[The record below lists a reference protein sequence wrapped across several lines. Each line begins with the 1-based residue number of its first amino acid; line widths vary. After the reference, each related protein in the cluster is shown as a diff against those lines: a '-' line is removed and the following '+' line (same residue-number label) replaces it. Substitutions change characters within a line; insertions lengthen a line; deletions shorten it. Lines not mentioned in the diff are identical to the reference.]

1 MAELNRRHLM
11 MGSGALAST
20 AMLGLAPGC
29 SRPSAWL
36 TERIAGLPAEH
47 GFPGMTAGI
56 TLTGGETLTAAA
68 GLADRETGEAMT
80 PAHVMAAGS
89 TGKTFVAAG
98 AVDLVLRGE
107 LDLDAPVGTWLSDRD
122 WFSDLAHADA
132 ITPRLLLLHR
142 SGIAEYYAQ
151 ESFVRAHSERLATDP
166 DRAFATDETIPIALA
181 AGPVFE
187 PDTGFSYADTN
198 YLLIGL
204 IIEAITGTSYED
216 HVRTRLLEPHGLT
229 QGILAP
235 QSRVIPGLASS
246 YMEQGAFGVPSKAAD
261 GGVIAMHPM
270 TEWTGGGMTTRADA
284 LSRWGHVWFGG
295 RAFDTA
301 YSAMI
306 RQAPQGS
313 SVIQLEGE
321 DWRYGMGCEMRLDPG
336 PRFIG
341 HRGWFPAFMSV
352 LCYRDDLDMSVALQ
366 FNQVPSAPGLYT
378 LANTLMDEAAAL

>member
-1 MAELNRRHLM
+1 MSTINRRNM
-11 MGSGALAST
+11 IIGSGMVAGTAL
-20 AMLGLAPGC
+20 LGLAPGC
-29 SRPSAWL
+29 SRPSGWL
-36 TERIAGLPAEH
+36 TEHIAGLPEQH
-47 GFPGMTAGI
+47 GFPGMTAGL
-56 TLTGGETLTAAA
+56 TLPGGETLTAAA
-68 GLADRETGEAMT
+68 GLADRETGEVMT
-80 PAHVMAAGS
+80 IDHVMAAGS

-107 LDLDAPVGTWLSDRD
+107 LDLDAPVGTWLSDQP

-151 ESFVRAHSERLATDP
+151 EEFVRVHTQRLANDP
-166 DRAFATDETIPIALA
+166 DRPFTTDETIPIALA

-187 PDTGFSYADTN
+187 PDNGFSYADTN

-204 IIEAITGTSYED
+204 IIEAITGLSYED

-229 QGILAP
+229 NGILAP

-246 YMEQGAFGVPSKAAD
+246 YMEQGAFGVPPKAAD
-261 GGVIAMHPM
+261 GGVIAMHPL

-295 RAFDTA
+295 RAFEGA

-306 RQAPQGS
+306 RQAPAGS
-313 SVIQLEGE
+313 SVLQIEGE
-321 DWRYGMGCEMRLDPG
+321 DWRYGMGCEVRLDPV
-336 PRFIG
+336 PRFVG

-366 FNQVPSAPGLYT
+366 FNQVPSVPGLYT
-378 LANTLMDEAAAL
+378 LANALMDEAAAL